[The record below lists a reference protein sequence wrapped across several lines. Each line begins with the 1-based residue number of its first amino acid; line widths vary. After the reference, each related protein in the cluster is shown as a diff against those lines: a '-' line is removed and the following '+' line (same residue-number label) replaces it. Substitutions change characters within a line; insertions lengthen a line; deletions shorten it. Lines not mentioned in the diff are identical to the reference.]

1 MTTTPMPPEERR
13 KFLADAELHRR
24 VRRALYRRGLRGEQ
38 IKDALQ
44 DVLAA
49 AWKAPRFPTDPV
61 EALKYTVAMAGN
73 IAVDAIAEQTDDVH
87 FDDEAPHAVTLEEC
101 GEAERDLAGRV
112 FDAAVER
119 DPQAAEW
126 VVRTKIQ
133 GEKVENVASE
143 VGMQPAAMRQRIKR
157 LLDWLR
163 ENTSFVSLVV
173 GVLMCIVAGLPE
185 MLAGVANEPGPE
197 TPPTVTPA
205 PRKVPPR
212 AQDARDR
219 AFAECDQGNWED
231 CLVDLDEA
239 KEMDPAGEADPR
251 VREARAKATDAL
263 GRQYRGPAPAGT
275 GKPGS
280 RTK

>member
-13 KFLADAELHRR
+13 KFLADAELHRL
-24 VRRALYRRGLRGEQ
+24 VRRALYKRGLRGEH
-38 IKDALQ
+38 IKDTLQ

-49 AWKAPRFPTDPV
+49 AWKAPHFPTDPV
-61 EALKYTVAMAGN
+61 EALKYTLGMAGN
-73 IAVDAIAEQTDDVH
+73 IAVDAIAEQTDDAPY
-87 FDDEAPHAVTLEEC
+87 DDEAPHAVTLEQS
-101 GEAERDLAGRV
+101 GAAERDLAGRV

-126 VVRTKIQ
+126 VVRTKIH
-133 GEKVENVASE
+133 GEKIEHVAGE

-173 GVLMCIVAGLPE
+173 GLMMCIVVGLPE
-185 MLAGVANEPGPE
+185 MLASVGSEPVPE
-197 TPPTVTPA
+197 TAPSVPPVQ
-205 PRKVPPR
+205 RKVPPR

-239 KEMDPAGEADPR
+239 EQMDPAGEADPR
-251 VREARAKATDAL
+251 VREARAKATEAL
-263 GRQYRGPAPAGT
+263 GRRYRSPAPAST
-275 GKPGS
+275 AKPGS